1 MYGQAFIKFF
11 WCFGATR
18 YVSAE
23 NKRSQNKRKLQC
35 NLFFLNFSERED
47 EYNNLFAFPGWN
59 KGFRGIIQGLAVNG
73 NPLPITNILSDCSY
87 NPSNNSCASNVGFY
101 EGLPCPLYK
110 NPCLN
115 NGVCVP
121 DLDHYTC
128 QCPSKFKG
136 KRCEIGKFL
145 TLESLNMC

>member
-1 MYGQAFIKFF
+1 MCPLKIKGPKINTDYTAI
-11 WCFGATR
+11 C
-18 YVSAE
+18 S
-23 NKRSQNKRKLQC
+23 
-35 NLFFLNFSERED
+35 FLNFSERED

-136 KRCEIGKFL
+136 KRCETGKFL
-145 TLESLNMC
+145 TLEYLNMC